1 MFKGAENLLS
11 VNKDTVLCWQN
22 IKSKCQASETAKYT
36 SIYTTETDVVMSA
49 QRHDAGFRGKFYIS
63 HGFMGKKK
71 PHIHMKYSVSHTQT
85 LTFLPLFLS
94 DCVTCSCSAA
104 RGLE

>member
-63 HGFMGKKK
+63 HGFMGEKKNS
-71 PHIHMKYSVSHTQT
+71 HSYEIQCFAYTNLNLSSSVS
-85 LTFLPLFLS
+85 L
-94 DCVTCSCSAA
+94 
-104 RGLE
+104 